1 MLKNGQFYKL
11 LVLKFSG
18 QDFSYN
24 EMASFVLIQR
34 FVLIQLLAQA
44 LVWFHMTAEHVRQ
57 TVKITV
63 HQPRFTRVLYREVLK
78 ESRAEH
84 LHKTLTLL
92 SFLKS

>member
-1 MLKNGQFYKL
+1 MLRNGQLFKL
-11 LVLKFSG
+11 LVLKDSS

-24 EMASFVLIQR
+24 EMGSFVLNQR
-34 FVLIQLLAQA
+34 FVLIQLLAQTV
-44 LVWFHMTAEHVRQ
+44 VWFDMTAEHVRQ

-63 HQPRFTRVLYREVLK
+63 HLPRFTRVLYREVLK